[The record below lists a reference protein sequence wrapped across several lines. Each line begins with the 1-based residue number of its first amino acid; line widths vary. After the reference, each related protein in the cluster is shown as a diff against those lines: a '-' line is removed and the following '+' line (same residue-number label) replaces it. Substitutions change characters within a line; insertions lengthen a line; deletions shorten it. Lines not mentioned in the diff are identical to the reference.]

1 MCLPI
6 VTEYVEATPAY
17 VDYLPPTRTTPQPA
31 LHACSPEVPP
41 SGHAEVAP
49 KVKVYKTKPNTE
61 HLSYRLREVCAE
73 FWKTVGDY
81 ESYTATSSNPSGM
94 LQLGS

>member
-1 MCLPI
+1 MCC
-6 VTEYVEATPAY
+6 VVADHVQNTPAN
-17 VDYLPPTRTTPQPA
+17 VDYLSPARITLQPA
-31 LHACSPEVPP
+31 QFNVSSPAVPP